1 MLGRRREIAGRA
13 APIRRIIRTS
23 RGAPMS
29 AKKAARD
36 PQRPS
41 AGPRIT
47 AQEARVVDALRRQV
61 AVSRTDISR
70 LTNWSRPKVTAV
82 VDQMIS
88 RGFLMEVGEGDSQGG
103 RRPTMLR
110 LNNQLGYLVGVDIG
124 ATSVDL
130 ALADLHAQVLA
141 RESGPT
147 DVRADPAVLLGEVQA
162 RLLTMIH
169 QQGLRADQIL
179 GIGVGVPGPVDFA
192 RGVLVAPPLMPAF
205 DSFPI
210 RDFFQPAFPRA
221 DIWVDNDVNM
231 MALGELRAGAGQ
243 GVDNFLFVK
252 IGTGIGAGIIGHG
265 LVHRGSTGSAGDIGH
280 IRADPNGPICYC
292 GNRGCLEILAGGPAI
307 AQQAMDAA
315 QRGASAIL
323 AKKLAANGGVLRAED
338 VGAAAREGDRAAI
351 EIIQGSGQLVGGV
364 LAGLVN
370 FFNPSLILIGGGV
383 ANIGNQLL
391 ASIRQAVLRRSTALA
406 TRDLVIR
413 YSPMGAEAGVTGA
426 IHLALDHL
434 FVVEEGHRA
443 RA

>member
-1 MLGRRREIAGRA
+1 
-13 APIRRIIRTS
+13 
-23 RGAPMS
+23 
-29 AKKAARD
+29 
-36 PQRPS
+36 
-41 AGPRIT
+41 
-47 AQEARVVDALRRQV
+47 
-61 AVSRTDISR
+61 
-70 LTNWSRPKVTAV
+70 
-82 VDQMIS
+82 
-88 RGFLMEVGEGDSQGG
+88 
-103 RRPTMLR
+103 MLR
-110 LNNQLGYLVGVDIG
+110 LNNRLGYLVGVDIG

-147 DVRADPAVLLGEVQA
+147 DVRADPTVLLGDVQA
-162 RLLTMIH
+162 QLIAMLQR
-169 QQGLRADQIL
+169 QGLRADQIL

-192 RGVLVAPPLMPAF
+192 RGVLVAPPLMPAS

-231 MALGELRAGAGQ
+231 MALGELRAGAGK
-243 GVDNFLFVK
+243 GVDNFLFIK

-280 IRADPNGPICYC
+280 IRADPNGPICHC

-307 AQQAMDAA
+307 AKRATEAA
-315 QRGASAIL
+315 QAGDSPIL
-323 AKKLAANGGVLRAED
+323 AAKLAASAGVLRAED
-338 VGAAAREGDRAAI
+338 VGAAAREGDQVAN
-351 EIIQGSGQLVGGV
+351 EIIQSTGQLVGDV

-370 FFNPSLILIGGGV
+370 FYNPSLILIGGGV

-406 TRDLVIR
+406 TRDLIIR

-434 FVVEEGHRA
+434 FVVEEGRRA
-443 RA
+443 SA